1 MSIACIRQNVCTS
14 LRRRCNRSSDASR
27 RACIRQNVCTSLR
40 TVDDHAGRQIA
51 LTLHTSK
58 RMHFIEEL
66 SWRHCRYPTR
76 SLHTSKRMHFIEDTS
91 RTSSRTPSGSCI
103 RQNVCTSLRD
113 GPSVGEHGFGGW
125 SCIRQNVCTSLRDAS
140 GSVVNAVRRAC
151 IRQNVC
157 TSLRDAL
164 RRGAGLQD
172 RACIRQN
179 VCTSLRD
186 VHHHS
191 EVRHLGACIR
201 QNVCTSLRGA
211 ASLYPYQ
218 TAPGLHTSKRIHFIE
233 GW

>member
-1 MSIACIRQNVCTS
+1 MHFIEGARPCASTAVPAC
-14 LRRRCNRSSDASR
+14 
-27 RACIRQNVCTSLR
+27 
-40 TVDDHAGRQIA
+40 
-51 LTLHTSK
+51 LHTSK
-58 RMHFIEEL
+58 RMHFIEG
-66 SWRHCRYPTR
+66 
-76 SLHTSKRMHFIEDTS
+76 
-91 RTSSRTPSGSCI
+91 RTARRCSCAARPCI

-179 VCTSLRD
+179 VCTSLRGQ
-186 VHHHS
+186 
-191 EVRHLGACIR
+191 GAAGEKRPPHPCIR

>member
-1 MSIACIRQNVCTS
+1 MHFIEDSTASSSAASPAPTCIRQNVCTS
-14 LRRRCNRSSDASR
+14 LRRFVDCPV
-27 RACIRQNVCTSLR
+27 RQHVA
-40 TVDDHAGRQIA
+40 D
-51 LTLHTSK
+51 LHTSK
-58 RMHFIEEL
+58 RMHFIEGARPCA
-66 SWRHCRYPTR
+66 STAVPAC
-76 SLHTSKRMHFIEDTS
+76 LHTSKRMHFIEG
-91 RTSSRTPSGSCI
+91 RTARRCSCAARPCI

-125 SCIRQNVCTSLRDAS
+125 SCIRQNVCTSLRDA
-140 GSVVNAVRRAC
+140 
-151 IRQNVC
+151 
-157 TSLRDAL
+157 L

-179 VCTSLRD
+179 VCTSLRGQ
-186 VHHHS
+186 
-191 EVRHLGACIR
+191 GAAGEKRPPHPCIR